1 MSDAA
6 VAALLR
12 SGQRLVLIEAAA
24 GCGKTYQGAS
34 YAKDAISTIGSG
46 RLLILTHTHAACAVF
61 AERTKGAGSRV
72 EIMTIDALIMQV
84 ATAYHQ
90 ALGLPADLASWAW
103 RDNGNGFSI
112 IASKVAAFLGTHSM
126 VAKALAIR
134 YPVVVCDEHQ
144 DSSADQHEVV
154 MALYRNGA
162 LLRIFGDPLQRI
174 YGGKTVRDAKVDQE
188 RWDVLKDAAAREV
201 LDTPHRWLT
210 GCVELGNWIQ
220 LARQSLQSGQPIDL
234 TGPKPL
240 SLTIYVAN
248 NTARQR
254 GVYALSRDDR
264 RPIDRLVDSSD
275 QLMILASQN
284 ALVSALRAFW
294 SRRIPIWEGHT
305 RNALAGLIAV
315 LKNRNGDAEGIA
327 RGLIEFMSN
336 VAVGFTSS
344 SHGDRLLQEA
354 REGCIRRASGKPA
367 HIQAI
372 ARLLLENPSSKGA
385 SSAVELIRNLIRDKA
400 PGFADVKIDHW
411 AEFGDAIRLGT
422 FTDAEEG
429 FAEIARRRSYSR
441 PSPPPRT
448 LSSIHKA
455 KGLECDHAMVMAC
468 DRTQFSSTTYARC
481 RMYVALSRAKK
492 SLTLVVSDS
501 NPSPLFTL

>member
-12 SGQRLVLIEAAA
+12 SDRRLVLIEAAA

-72 EIMTIDALIMQV
+72 EIKTIDALIMQV

-103 RDNGNGFSI
+103 RDNGKGFSI
-112 IASKVAAFLGTHSM
+112 IASKVAMFLTAHPM
-126 VAKALAIR
+126 VAKALATR

-144 DSSADQHEVV
+144 DSSADQHIVV
-154 MALYRNGA
+154 TALHRNGA

-174 YGGKTVRDAKVDQE
+174 YGGRTAKEAKADQE
-188 RWDVLKDAAAREV
+188 RWEALKDVAACEV
-201 LDTPHRWLT
+201 LDSPHRWQT
-210 GCVELGNWIQ
+210 GCPELGAWIQ
-220 LARQSLQSGQPIDL
+220 LARQNLQSGQPIDL
-234 TGPKPL
+234 TGPKPR
-240 SLTIYVAN
+240 SLTILFAN

-254 GVYALSRDDR
+254 GVYSLSRDVR

-284 ALVSALRAFW
+284 ELISALRAFW
-294 SRRIPIWEGHT
+294 FRRIPIWEGHT
-305 RNALAGLIAV
+305 RNALAGLIGV
-315 LKNRNGDAEGIA
+315 LKDRDGDAEGIV

-336 VAVGFTSS
+336 VAVGFTPS
-344 SHGDRLLQEA
+344 SHGERLLQEV
-354 REGCIRRASGKPA
+354 REGCIRRANGKPA
-367 HIQAI
+367 HLQAI
-372 ARLLLENPSSKGA
+372 ARLVLENPSSKGV

-400 PGFADVKIDHW
+400 PGFAEVKIDHW
-411 AEFGDAIRLGT
+411 AEFGDAIRLGL
-422 FTDAEEG
+422 FSDAEEG

-441 PSPPPRT
+441 PSPPLRA
-448 LSSIHKA
+448 LSSVHKA

-468 DRTQFSSTTYARC
+468 DKAQFSATTYAKC

-501 NPSPLFTL
+501 NPTPLFKL